1 MAIKRDYARE
11 GKVEKANLRYI
22 TGVSYA
28 EIGDLPCVI
37 ISLEDLEGVTTN
49 YAVPPQDAGQ
59 LRESIDELAAMV
71 PGIFDMK
78 KP

>member
-11 GKVEKANLRYI
+11 GKSEKANLRYI
-22 TGVSYA
+22 TSVSYA

-37 ISLEDLEGVTTN
+37 ISLADLEGVTTN

-59 LRESIDELAAMV
+59 LRESLDELAARV